1 MVNKILTGAGFIENE
16 TYKETRFITP
26 PKNKTYAVYM
36 DSIESRGPDNINLI
50 KEHDITIEVYEY
62 TPDKEAEKRI
72 EAEFDSR
79 GIEYVKQPRY
89 YIQAEQI
96 YQVIYEFS
104 YIEKKGD

>member
-1 MVNKILTGAGFIENE
+1 MVNRILTGAGFIENE

-26 PKNKTYAVYM
+26 PKTTYAVYN
-36 DSIESRGPDNINLI
+36 DSIGGRGPDNLNLV

-72 EAEFDSR
+72 EAEFDSL
-79 GIEYVKQPRY
+79 GLEYIKQPRY

-104 YIEKKGD
+104 YVEKKGA

>member
-1 MVNKILTGAGFIENE
+1 MVNRILTGAGFIEKE

-26 PKNKTYAVYM
+26 PKQTYAVYM
-36 DSIESRGPDNINLI
+36 DSIERRGPDNINLI

-62 TPDKEAEKRI
+62 TPDKEAERRI
-72 EAEFDSR
+72 EEQFDAL
-79 GIEYVKQPRY
+79 GLEYIKQPRY

-104 YIEKKGD
+104 YIEKKGV